1 MFTQDFL
8 NKTCRFSPP
17 TEWNK
22 NRNNNLLSLLKLIGF
37 LDENLPNDKLKM
49 CELGTFYGESTF
61 LFASSQIFAK
71 IYIIDSLKEDEY
83 LIDLFDVDIE
93 SVLKTRTEL
102 LSLYNNIEFIQS
114 DMLDYLKQNKD
125 FDFVYLDANK
135 NLIDVLE
142 EIKNDVDVIGGDDW
156 DFKIVRNSVF
166 RVLGNNIKVF
176 NEKEWIWVR

>member
-1 MFTQDFL
+1 FD
-8 NKTCRFSPP
+8 
-17 TEWNK
+17 
-22 NRNNNLLSLLKLIGF
+22 
-37 LDENLPNDKLKM
+37 
-49 CELGTFYGESTF
+49 
-61 LFASSQIFAK
+61 K
-71 IYIIDSLKEDEY
+71 IYTIDSLKEDEY

-142 EIKNDVDVIGGDDW
+142 EIKNDVDIIGGDDW